1 MTCLYD
7 IIMTTLPWLALML
20 LLWQPCYDL
29 LSWKSYANLTL
40 TCLNA
45 IVMTTLLWLASN
57 LLLWQHYR
65 DLPSWY
71 YYDNPTFTCLN
82 AIVMTTLPWLASNI
96 LLWQPCQDIMVLR
109 WKFKSSAICWPS
121 GGVCIQCKTM
131 TKSYLLI
138 FDICLHPQLPNQSEN
153 SYNFFLCKKVA
164 GKREITILRKSWQCL
179 INLMSWYG
187 NTGAY

>member
-1 MTCLYD
+1 MTTLLWLASNLLLWQPYCDLPLCYCYDNLAMTCLHD

-40 TCLNA
+40 
-45 IVMTTLLWLASN
+45 
-57 LLLWQHYR
+57 
-65 DLPSWY
+65 
-71 YYDNPTFTCLN
+71 TCLN

-138 FDICLHPQLPNQSEN
+138 FDICSHPLLPNQSEN
-153 SYNFFLCKKVA
+153 SYNFFLCKKVS
-164 GKREITILRKSWQCL
+164 GKRENTILSKSWQYL
-179 INLMSWYG
+179 LNMKSWY
-187 NTGAY
+187 TRPGAN